1 MEPALI
7 NNNPSQINPSVKQE
21 TIEIAAKAIARHP
34 VYIDTETTGLEKQDE
49 IVEIS
54 ILESDGSTL
63 FQSLVKPIDRIPLSA
78 TTVHGI
84 TNEDVFK
91 APAWPSIWPSVRSF
105 LFGRLI
111 VAYNA
116 PFDLRMMQQTHVR
129 YRLPW
134 RETFEWL
141 DVMSLYSSYRG
152 IWDPLRRSMR
162 LFSLEAA
169 GKEFQISLK
178 NTHRATADAELTRA
192 VLYSVAQLP
201 Y

>member
-1 MEPALI
+1 VDSALS
-7 NNNPSQINPSVKQE
+7 NTYLPQADSSRKQE
-21 TIEIAAKAIARHP
+21 TINIAVKAIANRP
-34 VYIDTETTGLEKQDE
+34 VYLDTETTGLEKQDE

-63 FQSLVKPIDRIPLSA
+63 FQSLVKPVGHIPLSA
-78 TTVHGI
+78 TGIHGI

-91 APAWPSIWPSVRSF
+91 APPWPVIWPKIRSL

-116 PFDLRMMQQTHVR
+116 PFDLRMMQQTHAR

-134 RETFEWL
+134 RESFEWL
-141 DVMSLYSSYRG
+141 DVMAFYSRYRG
-152 IWDPLRRSMR
+152 IWDPLRKSMR
-162 LFSLEAA
+162 LFSLDAA
-169 GKEFQISLK
+169 GKDFKISLK
-178 NTHRATADAELTRA
+178 NSHRATADAELTRA
-192 VLYSVAQLP
+192 VLHSIAQLP

>member
-1 MEPALI
+1 VEPALSD
-7 NNNPSQINPSVKQE
+7 NNPAQINSSARQE
-21 TIEIAAKAIARHP
+21 IIEIAAKAITRHP

-63 FQSLVKPIDRIPLSA
+63 FQSLIKPIGRIPLSA
-78 TTVHGI
+78 TGIHGI
-84 TNEDVFK
+84 SNEDVFK
-91 APAWPSIWPSVRSF
+91 APAWPSIWPKVRSF

-116 PFDLRMMQQTHVR
+116 PFDLRMMKQTHAR

-134 RETFEWL
+134 RETFVWL
-141 DVMSLYSSYRG
+141 DLMALFSSYRG
-152 IWDPLRRSMR
+152 IWDPIRRSMR

-192 VLYSVAQLP
+192 VLYSIAQLP
-201 Y
+201 F